1 MSPRFKT
8 QIVQSMDFTVAAI
21 AGGAFFFAAFAKG
34 ITGMGFATTCLPL
47 IALPLGLE
55 FALPLVLV
63 PSVASNI
70 IVQVEAGHF
79 RETMRRFWPMV
90 FAAMTGVAIG
100 IYLLSVVETRIAS
113 AVLGVVL
120 IVYGVFA
127 LRTPDMSL
135 PAQLEK
141 PLAPVAGLTTGVING
156 LTGSQ
161 LMPVLPYLMS
171 LKLDRER
178 FVQAINCSFT
188 ASSLV
193 MAAGLSQIGLMNWER
208 VLVSTLGIV
217 PVWVGLKLG
226 TPLRRRISPDLFRTL
241 VILMLMASG
250 AMLVVRVV

>member
-1 MSPRFKT
+1 
-8 QIVQSMDFTVAAI
+8 MDITVAAI

-70 IVQVEAGHF
+70 IVQVEVGHF
-79 RETMRRFWPMV
+79 RETMCRFWSMV
-90 FAAMTGVAIG
+90 LAAMIGVAIG
-100 IYLLSVVETRIAS
+100 IYLLSVLETRIAS
-113 AVLGVVL
+113 ALLGVVL

-127 LRTPDMSL
+127 LRTPDIRL
-135 PAQLEK
+135 PPHMET
-141 PLAPVAGLTTGVING
+141 PLAPLAGLTTGLING
-156 LTGSQ
+156 MTGSQ

-193 MAAGLSQIGLMNWER
+193 MAAGLSQIGLMDWER
-208 VLVSTLGIV
+208 VLVSMLGIV
-217 PVWVGLKLG
+217 PVWLGLKLG
-226 TPLRRRISPDLFRTL
+226 SPVRQKISPDLFRTL

-250 AMLVVRVV
+250 VLLMVRAV